1 MVILYD
7 RFNLPD
13 DIFEIIFSTKQQ
25 EIVAKLLIDYMKKND
40 IKNSSDLFLYKSKI
54 DLNCAKILLNSFNT
68 GEIELDLEIIFFH
81 LQQSVEK
88 LIKSIL
94 SKHRISAPK
103 THDIE
108 ELIRALDNNNIKIL
122 GNIDKLIDLS
132 EYAIEGRYAIIHDD
146 VDDAHNYIILI
157 EKIINKFKKN

>member
-1 MVILYD
+1 
-7 RFNLPD
+7 
-13 DIFEIIFSTKQQ
+13 
-25 EIVAKLLIDYMKKND
+25 MKKND

-108 ELIRALDNNNIKIL
+108 KLIRALDNNNIKIL

-132 EYAIEGRYAIIHDD
+132 EYAI
-146 VDDAHNYIILI
+146 
-157 EKIINKFKKN
+157 